1 MPLLAVIGFATAA
14 SENDHNEALGAAI
27 ASALTIPMGIGIL
40 RKKRYGL
47 ILVYLTLGLI
57 CLSVVISFV
66 QNGAAGA
73 LSAATGAGVWV
84 ASTIYYHKR
93 RDEFSGLRSIS
104 ITAGPNFPKMTRKQW
119 SLAIFALGLL
129 ISLFH
134 WGFGLVVAL
143 VLLVRSTK
151 DLSAE
156 NQERNHLG
164 LYLGVILLMADCLL
178 WFVIRR

>member
-1 MPLLAVIGFATAA
+1 
-14 SENDHNEALGAAI
+14 
-27 ASALTIPMGIGIL
+27 
-40 RKKRYGL
+40 
-47 ILVYLTLGLI
+47 
-57 CLSVVISFV
+57 
-66 QNGAAGA
+66 
-73 LSAATGAGVWV
+73 
-84 ASTIYYHKR
+84 
-93 RDEFSGLRSIS
+93 
-104 ITAGPNFPKMTRKQW
+104 MTRKQW